1 MTAFEISTRKDP
13 YFHVILWDA
22 SQDELVPFG
31 VFAGLVIDEVD
42 WGRDCYPGSQLKS
55 SEQKEWTPPLSSV
68 GALAALPREV
78 LVKLVFNDSLIDHSY
93 SCPPSINKQ
102 S

>member
-1 MTAFEISTRKDP
+1 MTAFEISTRRDP

-55 SEQKEWTPPLSSV
+55 S
-68 GALAALPREV
+68 
-78 LVKLVFNDSLIDHSY
+78 D
-93 SCPPSINKQ
+93 
-102 S
+102 